1 MKMEPTA
8 PLFRPVGGAHE
19 ALKSLVLGFKYTG
32 TTYIPYIQ
40 NEWSNEYEK
49 CILFHLI

>member
-32 TTYIPYIQ
+32 TTSYHTYKMNGPMNMRNAYY
-40 NEWSNEYEK
+40 ST
-49 CILFHLI
+49 